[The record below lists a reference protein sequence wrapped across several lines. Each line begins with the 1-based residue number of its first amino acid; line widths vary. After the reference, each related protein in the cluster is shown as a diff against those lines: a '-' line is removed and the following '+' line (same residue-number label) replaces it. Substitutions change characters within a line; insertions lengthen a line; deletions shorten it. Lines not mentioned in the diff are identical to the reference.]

1 MRHAPSP
8 TSRQST
14 PAQTSSK
21 EGARRRRDLLTGVQ
35 FFVLMAVLAQVLT
48 YLHTAWL

>member
-8 TSRQST
+8 TIRQST
-14 PAQTSSK
+14 SPQTSPQ
-21 EGARRRRDLLTGVQ
+21 EGARRRRDLLTGLQ